1 MSVQRVFRRGLVPAA
16 VGAAVMLAVACAP
29 PGAGG
34 PASSSSDR
42 PAGSIAT
49 DPAKAGQVTLNVWDQ
64 EVRGGQNAQV
74 TQLNKEFQAKYPNVK
89 LVRTS
94 KSFQDLKTTLRL
106 ALSGSNPPDIV
117 EANQGYPDM
126 VTFVKAGMLTPMD
139 SYASVYGWDKRY
151 PKTLL
156 DLNRV
161 SADTKHFGTGKL
173 YGISQQGEYI
183 GVYYNKALL
192 ASLGLKPPTTWAE
205 FTASLAAIKTKG
217 QLPIQFGNLD
227 KYPGIHTYGLIL
239 DQLAGK
245 QYVRDLVFG
254 TGKASWTDPKAIQ
267 AAATLQTWAKS
278 GYLTPGAN
286 GLGYD
291 DAAKQFAAGKG
302 VFLLTGTWEAADL
315 KGPMGAKLGLMP
327 PPPATAGGPVVT
339 TGGESLAWAITS
351 KSKHAD
357 VAAAYL
363 NFLTNEHAADVM
375 TQTGNLPAVPGAA
388 AAALPAASP
397 EGQMVSGWKKIS
409 GDDGLAPY
417 LDYST
422 PTFYDTLTAALQSLI
437 GGQTTPQQFAQT
449 LQADYGK
456 FHQS

>member
-1 MSVQRVFRRGLVPAA
+1 MRIVRLGTMFATAA
-16 VGAAVMLAVACAP
+16 VLVAACAP
-29 PGAGG
+29 PGSGG
-34 PASSSSDR
+34 PGGPSSDR
-42 PAGSIAT
+42 PAGSIST

-89 LVRTS
+89 IVRTS

-106 ALSGSNPPDIV
+106 ALSGSNPPDVV

-139 SYASVYGWDKRY
+139 SYAGVYGWDKRY

-161 SADTKHFGTGKL
+161 SVDAKHFGTGKL
-173 YGISQQGEYI
+173 YGISQMGEFI
-183 GVYYNKALL
+183 GLYYNKALL
-192 ASLGLKPPTTWAE
+192 ARLGLKPPTTWAE
-205 FTASLAAIKTKG
+205 FVVQLQTIKTGG

-227 KYPGIHTYGLIL
+227 KYPAIHTYGVIL
-239 DQLAGK
+239 NQIAGK
-245 QYVRDLVFG
+245 QFTRDLVFG
-254 TGKASWTDPKAIQ
+254 TGKASWTDERVIK
-267 AAATLQTWAKS
+267 AAAILQTWAKA
-278 GYLTPGAN
+278 GYLSPGAN

-291 DAAKQFAAGKG
+291 DAVKQFAAGKG
-302 VFLLTGTWEAADL
+302 VYLMTGTWVAADL
-315 KGPMGAKLGLMP
+315 KGPMGAKLGLVP
-327 PPPATAGGPVVT
+327 PPPATAGGSIAT
-339 TGGESLAWAITS
+339 TGGESLAWSITS

-375 TQTGNLPAVPGAA
+375 TQTGNLPAVSGPAA
-388 AAALPAASP
+388 AKLAPTSA
-397 EGQMVSGWKKIS
+397 EGQMVAGWTQIS
-409 GDDGLAPY
+409 AADGLAPY

-422 PTFYDTLTAALQSLI
+422 PTFYDTVTAALQSLI
-437 GGQTTPQQFAQT
+437 GGQMTPRRFAQT
-449 LQADYGK
+449 LQDDYGK
-456 FHQS
+456 FHK